1 MLYLSSHFVVILE
14 KGAIDNNQANAY
26 ASDMLNDECGTECSP
41 YDSNSKRIL
50 IATRHTR
57 NDSRGIQLESR

>member
-1 MLYLSSHFVVILE
+1 MYFSPHSVVFLE
-14 KGAIDNNQANAY
+14 KGVIDNNQVNTY
-26 ASDMLNDECGTECSP
+26 AADMLNDECATDCSP

-57 NDSRGIQLESR
+57 NDSRGIQLEPR